1 MGDKMNRETS
11 KELKGG
17 GGGCLKAEKMK
28 VKKNLSNMTT

>member
-17 GGGCLKAEKMK
+17 GGCLKAKKMK
-28 VKKNLSNMTT
+28 VKKSFQI